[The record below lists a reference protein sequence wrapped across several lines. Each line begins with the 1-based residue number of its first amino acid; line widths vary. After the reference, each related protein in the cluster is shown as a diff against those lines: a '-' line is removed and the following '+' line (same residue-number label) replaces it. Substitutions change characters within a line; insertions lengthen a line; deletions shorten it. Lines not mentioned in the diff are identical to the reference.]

1 MLTLYKQKDQ
11 PSSKAEQN
19 LSPSDS
25 MNKFKDINL
34 SPSDIKMLTDDN
46 KMGKKERKDKKK
58 RKTKDK

>member
-1 MLTLYKQKDQ
+1 
-11 PSSKAEQN
+11 
-19 LSPSDS
+19 

>member
-1 MLTLYKQKDQ
+1 MLTLYKFKDQ